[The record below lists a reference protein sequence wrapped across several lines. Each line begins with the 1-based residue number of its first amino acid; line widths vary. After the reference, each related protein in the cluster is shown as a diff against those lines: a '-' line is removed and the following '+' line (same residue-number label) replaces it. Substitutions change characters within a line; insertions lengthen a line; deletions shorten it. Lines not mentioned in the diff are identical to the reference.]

1 MTKAKVIF
9 LKIYRKW
16 LEKYEDAH
24 GSDHALS
31 SSSFLSSFLLL
42 LFYCRKIVFICYISK
57 LGEKPPPALDN
68 ANMHSFVGIRVW
80 LCAYSILWTS
90 GHLINNLEALL
101 RFTKDND
108 HKDLENLQALAL
120 SSGTMIC
127 SCRRSKRAR
136 ELEGRCRD
144 LCNDLQMRIR
154 LNKLAK
160 KKPCVSRSL
169 RNRLLL
175 LEEAK
180 TPSVMWK
187 ELYI

>member
-1 MTKAKVIF
+1 MYITIHRKNTKVWLSDKKKEMTKAKVIF

-16 LEKYEDAH
+16 LEKYEEAH

-31 SSSFLSSFLLL
+31 SSFLFSFLLL
-42 LFYCRKIVFICYISK
+42 LFYYRKIVFICYISK

-108 HKDLENLQALAL
+108 HKDLENLQALAS

-144 LCNDLQMRIR
+144 L
-154 LNKLAK
+154 
-160 KKPCVSRSL
+160 
-169 RNRLLL
+169 
-175 LEEAK
+175 
-180 TPSVMWK
+180 
-187 ELYI
+187 